1 MSNSRLMERY
11 ALIVETSGGTEQF
24 VVSRDISGMKRS
36 TLMVY
41 QNSPLNRTK
50 VILPIQFI

>member
-1 MSNSRLMERY
+1 MERY

>member
-1 MSNSRLMERY
+1 M
-11 ALIVETSGGTEQF
+11 VETSGDTEKF
-24 VVSRDISGMKRS
+24 VVRTDILSMKRS

-50 VILPIQFI
+50 VILLVQFI